1 MSQSAN
7 HIISIHSTPRRSRSS
22 QHGTEF
28 SPTSDANGPRHQSR
42 LVKALSAELNM
53 HVWGN
58 DADKIAQMLSPKLF
72 KEDGTESDL
81 IDHPAVKK
89 QLDGLADKDLAWPF
103 DDWGWEAA
111 RAERDYYSPIASVLN
126 QCVTQCNVMYESLRA
141 TGDFRDADS
150 DFVLGELKDRFFED
164 LFFSPYD
171 KEMGDT
177 IEDAAPMKPDLLSF
191 AGGPVPP
198 ELASQL
204 KAFWSLV
211 KNMRS
216 TINRQVAFT
225 VEVKRSWALMV
236 QQIAA
241 YVRAQFAVSPLRC
254 FVPGIGVNQKTG
266 TISIFIFH
274 RGGLTM
280 SAH

>member
-1 MSQSAN
+1 M
-7 HIISIHSTPRRSRSS
+7 
-22 QHGTEF
+22 
-28 SPTSDANGPRHQSR
+28 
-42 LVKALSAELNM
+42 
-53 HVWGN
+53 
-58 DADKIAQMLSPKLF
+58 
-72 KEDGTESDL
+72 
-81 IDHPAVKK
+81 KK

-177 IEDAAPMKPDLLSF
+177 IEDAAHDEARSSLLRWW
-191 AGGPVPP
+191 P
-198 ELASQL
+198 
-204 KAFWSLV
+204 
-211 KNMRS
+211 RS
-216 TINRQVAFT
+216 PGTRKSAQGVLEPGQEHEVDINRQVAFT

-241 YVRAQFAVSPLRC
+241 YVRAQFAVSLC
-254 FVPGIGVNQKTG
+254 AALFLV
-266 TISIFIFH
+266 
-274 RGGLTM
+274 
-280 SAH
+280 SA